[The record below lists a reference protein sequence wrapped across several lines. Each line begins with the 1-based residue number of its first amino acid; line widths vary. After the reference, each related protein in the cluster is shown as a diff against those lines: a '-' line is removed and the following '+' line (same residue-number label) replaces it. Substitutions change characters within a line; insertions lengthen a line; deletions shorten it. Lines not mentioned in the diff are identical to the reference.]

1 MNNLCTSRDQS
12 KTLMG
17 LGIDVQ
23 TSDMCYIL
31 NKILATGY
39 LRAME
44 VLNDRVDDL
53 FPAWSLSALVDLMP
67 ERITIGDKDHYEYYY
82 LGFKKKAVEYKGP
95 ITWDGQKSKMF
106 ARDNLIDAAFEMICW
121 LLRNKKL

>member
-1 MNNLCTSRDQS
+1 MSNLCTSRNQS
-12 KTLMG
+12 ETLMG
-17 LGIDVQ
+17 LGVDVQ
-23 TSDMCYIL
+23 TSDMCYMSY
-31 NKILATGY
+31 KVLATGY
-39 LRAME
+39 LRTID
-44 VLNDRVDDL
+44 VLGDNVDL

>member
-1 MNNLCTSRDQS
+1 MSNLCTSRNQS
-12 KTLMG
+12 ETLMG

-23 TSDMCYIL
+23 TSDMCYMSY
-31 NKILATGY
+31 KVLATGY
-39 LRAME
+39 LKTID
-44 VLNDRVDDL
+44 VLGDNVDL

-67 ERITIGDKDHYEYYY
+67 ERIMIGDENYY
-82 LGFKKKAVEYKGP
+82 LWFKKKAVEYKGP

>member
-1 MNNLCTSRDQS
+1 MSNLCTSRNQS
-12 KTLMG
+12 ETLMG

-23 TSDMCYIL
+23 TSDMCYMSY
-31 NKILATGY
+31 KVLATGY
-39 LRAME
+39 LRTID
-44 VLNDRVDDL
+44 VLGDNVDL

-82 LGFKKKAVEYKGP
+82 LGLKKKAVVYTGP

>member
-1 MNNLCTSRDQS
+1 
-12 KTLMG
+12 MG

-23 TSDMCYIL
+23 TSDMCYMSY
-31 NKILATGY
+31 KVLATGY
-39 LRAME
+39 LKTID
-44 VLNDRVDDL
+44 VLGDNVDL

-67 ERITIGDKDHYEYYY
+67 ERITIGDKDHYENYY

-121 LLRNKKL
+121 LLRSKKL